1 MAIPL
6 KTNTRRPSS
15 AGKLTIWQQEME
27 QRLETLERDLQQGR
41 TPFDTSAAVFARL
54 GARIA
59 AHQ

>member
-1 MAIPL
+1 
-6 KTNTRRPSS
+6 
-15 AGKLTIWQQEME
+15 
-27 QRLETLERDLQQGR
+27 LERDLQQGR